1 MQHRRALVVGLGR
14 FGGGVASIRHLG
26 RHDYQI
32 RVTDRASEEDLKNS
46 VAALSSDAKLSA
58 KIEWRLGEDGHDL
71 SLLHDIELLVCNPGV
86 PDEHPL
92 LERARQQGIAVTQEA
107 NLFLESY
114 PGKVVVVTGT
124 NGKSTTATLLAN
136 ALRRCEINTL
146 LGGNIGHSLLEDH
159 AIWSANQVAVL
170 ELSSFQLERVDP
182 ARHQVA
188 GTVLTRV
195 TSDHLDR
202 HGDLQTYQ
210 AAKAQ
215 AAAMARDFLVR
226 NANDHV
232 AAGFD
237 HQARET
243 LLHGPHNSD
252 QPNTLA
258 ASTRD
263 GSVWSHLSTDSGP
276 VIRIR
281 AMELPGE
288 FQTENIMAAF
298 LAATRLSQDLAGK
311 PPCRHTIAMALANT
325 QPLANRLQLSA
336 GIGGRRIFGNA
347 VSTQIDS
354 TLSAIDSLPGRV
366 HWVGGG
372 KSKDNQYQQA
382 GSQLSRRVASAHLFG
397 AVAAPLAQVMSEQVM
412 TSVHEHLEQALDAA
426 WDASK
431 DGDSILFSPAFASFD
446 QFPNFATRALRFDSW
461 VRCLQKETVSSDRT
475 CSDLPTVRG

>member
-1 MQHRRALVVGLGR
+1 MQDRTALVVGLGR

-32 RVTDRASEEDLKNS
+32 RVTDRATEEDLKDS
-46 VAALSSDAKLSA
+46 VAALVSDPKLSEQ
-58 KIEWRLGEDGHDL
+58 IEWRLGEDGQDPG
-71 SLLHDIELLVCNPGV
+71 LLHGIELLVCNPGV
-86 PDEHPL
+86 PDQHPL
-92 LERARQQGIAVTQEA
+92 LELARQQGIAITQEA

-136 ALRRCEINTL
+136 ALRRCGINTL

-159 AIWSANQVAVL
+159 AIWSAEQVAVL

-182 ARHQVA
+182 AHHQVT

-226 NANDHV
+226 NADDRV

-237 HQARET
+237 HQAKEV
-243 LLHGPHNSD
+243 LLHGPHNAD
-252 QPNTLA
+252 HPNTLA

-263 GSVWSHLSTDSGP
+263 GSVWSHLSADSGP
-276 VIRIR
+276 VLTVQAID
-281 AMELPGE
+281 LPGR

-298 LAATRLSQDLAGK
+298 LAAMQLSQNLAGDT
-311 PPCRHTIAMALANT
+311 PCRHAIAIALAST

-336 GIGGRRIFGNA
+336 TIDGRQIFGNA
-347 VSTQIDS
+347 VSTQVDS
-354 TLSAIDSLPGRV
+354 TLSAIDSLPGRI

-372 KSKDNQYQQA
+372 KSKDYKYQQP
-382 GSQLSRRVASAHLFG
+382 GSQLSRRIASAHLFG
-397 AVAAPLAQVMSEQVM
+397 AVASPMAQVMSGQVM

-426 WDASK
+426 WDASEA
-431 DGDSILFSPAFASFD
+431 GDTILFSPAFASFD
-446 QFPNFATRALRFDSW
+446 QFPNFATRARRFDSW
-461 VRCLQKETVSSDRT
+461 VRCLQKETVPSDRT
-475 CSDLPTVRG
+475 CSDLPAVQG